1 MKYDYKMKL
10 LWMVLEIL
18 EIFLYLACNF
28 DQIFMFRRQIIKIAQ
43 NWGWKHY
50 LFIAE
55 MDSAQK
61 NT

>member
-1 MKYDYKMKL
+1 MKI
-10 LWMVLEIL
+10 LWMGLEIL

-28 DQIFMFRRQIIKIAQ
+28 DQIFMFRQQIIKIAQ